1 LGGKS
6 NSFYVYLG
14 SLNRVTPKQLI
25 EFGLGLEATNRPF
38 IWVVRKANRWCEVEK
53 WLLEDGFERK
63 KKG

>member
-1 LGGKS
+1 
-6 NSFYVYLG
+6 
-14 SLNRVTPKQLI
+14 LI